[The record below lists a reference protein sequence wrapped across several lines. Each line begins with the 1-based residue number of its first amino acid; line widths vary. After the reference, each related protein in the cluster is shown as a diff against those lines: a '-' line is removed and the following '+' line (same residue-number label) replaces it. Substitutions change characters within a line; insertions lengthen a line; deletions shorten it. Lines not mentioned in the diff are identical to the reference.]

1 MQNFF
6 KALLQRL
13 PWVILLVL
21 IIWHYVFDNN
31 SNREEAPTNITTSSI
46 ITEIE
51 TLGKLEL
58 IKYNFQEVTEI
69 ENAQKVFDFLES
81 LMPANKAVLISRGEA
96 VGCIDLLKLSD
107 EDIVIG
113 KDTVYV
119 QLPAAE
125 LCYFKVDL
133 ENSRIYD
140 LQTSMMSD
148 EQATRFTELLFKTA
162 EEQVRKSAITSGILE
177 NTERSAQIM
186 LEALFKKITNK
197 EVVFT
202 FKPEGVV
209 IDSALVR

>member
-1 MQNFF
+1 MHNFF

-21 IIWHYVFDNN
+21 VMWHYIFDNDKVQ
-31 SNREEAPTNITTSSI
+31 EEKTTITTSSI

-51 TLGKLEL
+51 SLGKLEL

-81 LMPANKAVLISRGEA
+81 LLPANKAVLISRGEA
-96 VGCIDLLKLSD
+96 VGCIDLLKLSE
-107 EDIVIG
+107 EDIIIDQ
-113 KDTVYV
+113 DTLYV
-119 QLPAAE
+119 KLPAAE
-125 LCYFKVDL
+125 LCYFKVDI

-148 EQATRFTELLFKTA
+148 EQATRFTELLYKTA
-162 EEQVRKSAITSGILE
+162 EEQVKKSAITSGILE

-186 LEALFKKITNK
+186 LKALFQKITTK
-197 EVVFT
+197 EIVFT
-202 FKPEGVV
+202 FTPEEVI
-209 IDSALVR
+209 IDSTLVR